1 MLTAMTSERRCGYV
15 DGSFLPDSTRNAADI
30 FVQWNQ
36 IKSFYSLIKY
46 KYVLHMTVHELDK
59 QGY

>member
-1 MLTAMTSERRCGYV
+1 MPKTQEQQKYNITILYYQ
-15 DGSFLPDSTRNAADI
+15 I
-30 FVQWNQ
+30 II

-46 KYVLHMTVHELDK
+46 KYVLHKLDK

>member
-1 MLTAMTSERRCGYV
+1 MCVLWVAEIKYQ
-15 DGSFLPDSTRNAADI
+15 I
-30 FVQWNQ
+30 

-46 KYVLHMTVHELDK
+46 KYVLHMTIPELDK

>member
-1 MLTAMTSERRCGYV
+1 MAP
-15 DGSFLPDSTRNAADI
+15 LPCRPYSTKVPKLFRLI
-30 FVQWNQ
+30 
-36 IKSFYSLIKY
+36 IIIIIIIIYSLIKY